1 MSWDVI
7 LDTDLFFLIMFGT
20 MEMRGDEYLVAIL
33 LLKDVLI
40 YFKTLALWIA
50 KLGLDP
56 IILTSG

>member
-1 MSWDVI
+1 
-7 LDTDLFFLIMFGT
+7 MFGT

-40 YFKTLALWIA
+40 YFKTLALWIT